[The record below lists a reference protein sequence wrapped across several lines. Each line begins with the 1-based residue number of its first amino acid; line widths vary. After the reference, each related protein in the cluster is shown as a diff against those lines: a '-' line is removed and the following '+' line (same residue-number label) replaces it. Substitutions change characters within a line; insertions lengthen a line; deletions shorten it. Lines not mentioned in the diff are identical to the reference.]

1 MDFNL
6 LLVNLLAG
14 SLVGYVTK
22 SLAIN
27 MLFKKYPLIGGA
39 EIIKDR
45 ENLEKAMSW
54 LVEERLIKPATL
66 LEEFQKEAF
75 KDSFKHLIQHILHES
90 LQNNL
95 KELTQIQDLQGF
107 AETSQNLR
115 NFLLE
120 KREEILPVCIDLLL
134 EQLQIED
141 LQTPEQWS
149 YFIHQI
155 LAQTDLIETGLFEDI
170 YHHFRQETHAIK
182 LGDILSDDLFSHLL
196 RSLLP
201 ADLEALYPEQ
211 QRQNLAD
218 HLQHIYQLFFESADW
233 LALNASFQSL
243 SLAQLLAGTDFNHG
257 LERLIQTVL
266 TFLDSVKGQYL
277 LLKIMMQIIHLLKQM
292 DVPLSDFL
300 TDRLE
305 DQAVTLIER
314 YLPEIVEVLEDW
326 LTENKVE
333 LEAMIQSA
341 IGAHLQSEN
350 LVKQMIGNIFGQQL
364 TARYQVV
371 ENTLQEIKTLLKE
384 QGPGDI
390 AAMVSRFLNHTHVN
404 VLASYLEK
412 YVLNEKALV
421 QLCLEMLQKY
431 LPRLKISSLQAL
443 LEQPLSQL
451 PILNQL
457 KLERLAELGFQGVL
471 DFCKTRV
478 LGQNGG
484 GTLFKELVKPFWP
497 LLKEL
502 PLSLFLPD
510 KPILL
515 LEYINKIKISDG
527 FSDILSENLRLEQWD
542 LFQGKSLGQLL
553 SPGLKKALSHT
564 LGEFYLQAVDQVLL
578 SLKQENIRQIYTS
591 SINIYTELSQDSVFM
606 EQLTHTLVELMVG
619 LIRDNQMLDGKIYIA
634 IKESFSRFSDD
645 ELKAEMDSFMGGEL
659 QPIKLLGAFLGA
671 AVGVGMWYM
680 SFIPGYGQ
688 FVKGNWA
695 LLSYSLSYAVT
706 EVGTNWMAIKM
717 LFKPYKAHK
726 IPGTNWNWPF
736 TPGIFPKNKS
746 ALADSMVNF
755 VDKKLLSKDN
765 MVKILEKYHPAW
777 KKAIRQ
783 VVALDDYAVIHQTL
797 QQYTREQYPHLTPLL
812 LKLGFAELH
821 RHRSDIADYFM
832 AEMHQLKDLSL
843 DFSPILNEVQQLSQ
857 ENHPT
862 WIPLLV
868 EKGRLIAKQVKAP
881 DFPSSTYLSAILP
894 GLLQNFL
901 APEYLPELRRS
912 TLQAITNPALAKQP
926 LNRFL
931 STLSISEGVDFLFEL
946 FATQLEKPEV
956 QGHLIQL
963 LKNSFAKLE
972 IPADS
977 TLGTVFE
984 GRLLRSILQESD
996 FIFDSFSDYLL
1007 ELAKSKRNEIT
1018 RLILSDIETKGVMEF
1033 MLLTFG
1039 GIREDIRKVVAVL
1052 IDEELPVYLV
1062 EKREQLQNLF
1072 ETLIK
1077 ERVALIPLAELG
1089 LTKDMLNLER
1099 IFALL
1104 RHYSLEHPALIV
1116 LIKELSEAIVGNTL
1130 HYLNLQDVGYI
1141 LSLQSEEAVYERI
1154 QDQAQILQ
1162 VLLETQWQ
1170 RHQTNLMPEFELFF
1184 ENLGSSLTDQAL
1196 PIFLDIPDSL
1206 LNSGAEK
1213 LYFQFKDST
1222 SLNHGIQSLSQRL
1235 LSQDLT
1241 LLLKPEFFK
1250 RDIERVLTKLT
1261 CSDTPGSRQAQFQ
1274 SQIQTQFEPLILEF
1288 IEVLNETVG
1297 DETQEVVEEI
1307 LVNSL
1312 IDSLRVNN
1320 RELLEPID
1328 FESIVRRE
1336 IEVMEPER
1344 IESLFEF
1351 AQPIFRL
1358 LVWYG
1363 AWGGVIGLIVGI
1375 FEWLR

>member
-54 LVEERLIKPATL
+54 LVEERLIKPSTL
-66 LEEFQKEAF
+66 LEEFQKEDF
-75 KDSFKHLIQHILHES
+75 KASFKNLIQHILHES
-90 LQNNL
+90 LQSNL
-95 KELTQIQDLQGF
+95 QALSQVQDVQGF

-115 NFLLE
+115 DFLIE
-120 KREEILPVCIDLLL
+120 KQAEILPVCIDLLL

-149 YFIHQI
+149 YFIRQI
-155 LAQTDLIETGLFEDI
+155 LAQNQIPEIFDSIYFEL
-170 YHHFRQETHAIK
+170 RQECNHVK
-182 LGDILSDDLFSHLL
+182 LGQILSDDLFLELL
-196 RSLLP
+196 KLALP
-201 ADLEALYPEQ
+201 ADLENLYPEE
-211 QRQNLAD
+211 QRQALAD
-218 HLQHIYQLFFESADW
+218 HLQRIYQTFFAGANW
-233 LALNASFQSL
+233 QALNTSFQSL
-243 SLAQLLAGTDFNHG
+243 SVAQLLAGTDFNHG
-257 LERLIQTVL
+257 LERLIQSVL

-277 LLKIMMQIIHLLKQM
+277 LLKIMMQIVQLLKQM
-292 DVPLSDFL
+292 NVPLSDFL

-305 DQAVTLIER
+305 EQAVTLIER
-314 YLPEIVEVLEDW
+314 YLPEIVEVLENW

-333 LEAMIQSA
+333 IEAMIQSA
-341 IGAHLQSEN
+341 LGAHLQSEN

-371 ENTLQEIKTLLKE
+371 ENTLQEIKTLLQE

-404 VLASYLEK
+404 VLAGYLEK
-412 YVLNEKALV
+412 YILNEKALV
-421 QLCLEMLQKY
+421 QLCLELLQKY
-431 LPRLKISSLQAL
+431 LPRLKVASLQHL

-484 GTLFKELVKPFWP
+484 GTLFKELAKPFWP

-502 PLSLFLPD
+502 PLSLFLPE
-510 KPILL
+510 KPEILSHYL
-515 LEYINKIKISDG
+515 KEILASEG
-527 FSDILSENLRLEQWD
+527 FSEVLSHHLRLDQWEI
-542 LFQGKSLGQLL
+542 FKGKSLGQLL
-553 SPGLKKALSHT
+553 SPGLKQALSQT

-578 SLKQENIRQIYTS
+578 ALKQENIRQIYS
-591 SINIYTELSQDSVFM
+591 SSLKIYSELSQDPVFM

-619 LIRDNQMLDGKIYIA
+619 LIRDNQMLDGKIYVA

-645 ELKAEMDSFMGGEL
+645 ELKAEMDSFMGSEL

-717 LFKPYKAHK
+717 LFKPYKAYK
-726 IPGTNWNWPF
+726 IPGTHWNWPF

-783 VVALDDYAVIHQTL
+783 VVALDDYAVINQTL

-812 LKLGFAELH
+812 LQLGFAELH
-821 RHRSDIADYFM
+821 QQRSEIADYFIS
-832 AEMHQLKDLSL
+832 EMHQLKDLSL
-843 DFSPILNEVQQLSQ
+843 DFSSVLNEVQKLSQ
-857 ENHPT
+857 ETHPT
-862 WIPLLV
+862 WIPLLL
-868 EKGRLIAKQVKAP
+868 ERGLLIAKEVNAP
-881 DFPSSTYLSAILP
+881 LFPSSAYLSAILP

-901 APEYLPELRRS
+901 SPKYLPELRKS

-931 STLSISEGVDFLFEL
+931 SSLSISEGVTFLFEL
-946 FATQLEKPEV
+946 LANQLEKPEV
-956 QGHLIQL
+956 QSHFLEI
-963 LKNSFAKLE
+963 LKNSFSKLD
-972 IPADS
+972 IPANS
-977 TLGTVFE
+977 TLGTVFD
-984 GRLLRSILQESD
+984 GRIIKTVLQESD
-996 FIFDSFSDYLL
+996 FIFDSLSEYLL
-1007 ELAKSKRNEIT
+1007 QLAKSKRNEIT

-1039 GIREDIRKVVAVL
+1039 GVREDIRKVVNVL
-1052 IDEELPVYLV
+1052 INEELPVYLL
-1062 EKREQLQNLF
+1062 EKREQLQGLF
-1072 ETLIK
+1072 ESLIR

-1089 LTKDMLNLER
+1089 LTKEMLNLQK
-1099 IFALL
+1099 IFELL
-1104 RHYSLEHPALIV
+1104 RHYSVEHPALVV
-1116 LIKELSEAIVGNTL
+1116 LIKELTEAIAGNTL
-1130 HYLNLQDVGYI
+1130 HYLNLQDLSYL

-1162 VLLETQWQ
+1162 LLLDQQWQ
-1170 RHQTNLMPEFELFF
+1170 RHQVILMPEFHLFF
-1184 ENLGSSLTDQAL
+1184 EKLGGSLTQQAL
-1196 PIFLDIPDSL
+1196 PVFLDIPADLWLPS
-1206 LNSGAEK
+1206 AERV
-1213 LYFQFKDST
+1213 YTEFKDSPA
-1222 SLNHGIQSLSQRL
+1222 LNTAAKNMSHQL

-1241 LLLKPEFFK
+1241 LLLKPDYFK
-1250 RDIERVLTKLT
+1250 RDIENVLDKLT
-1261 CSDTPGSRQAQFQ
+1261 RLEAPGSRQLEFQ
-1274 SQIQTQFEPLILEF
+1274 RQIQSRFEPLILEF
-1288 IEVLNETVG
+1288 VSVLNETVG